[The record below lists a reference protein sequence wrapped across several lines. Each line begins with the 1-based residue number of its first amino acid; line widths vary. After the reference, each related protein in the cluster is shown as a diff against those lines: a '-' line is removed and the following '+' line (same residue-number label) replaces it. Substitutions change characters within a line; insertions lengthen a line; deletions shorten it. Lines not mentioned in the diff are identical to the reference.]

1 MEAVILAAGFGRGLE
16 PITHTRPKPLIPVI
30 DKTLLEYHLDNLS
43 RVGTIERVIV
53 VANYLIDM
61 IKERIKIVGSKYEF
75 ELKVVDQGR
84 PLGTGHSLLKGLE
97 EVRGESVVVLYVDS
111 VYSVEDLV
119 NIATSSSPYV
129 IAAYHVD
136 DPRDYGVLI
145 GDLGGELKDVVEKPS
160 QPISKLI
167 NAGLYKLSTRVSSY
181 LERIEPS
188 PRGEYELT
196 DAIKLLIR
204 SGFSVRIRGLRF
216 WRDLGK
222 SWLYL
227 GFCKEALNER
237 VREREVYGRVES
249 GVNIKG
255 PVYIGKD
262 SEVLS
267 GSYIEGPAYIGDGV
281 TVGPN
286 AYVRPGSII
295 LSGSR
300 IGFSVEVKE
309 SVVMEGVHAHHL
321 SYIGDSVVC
330 EYSNLG
336 AGTILANLRLDEG
349 EIKVRVKGV
358 KVPTGR
364 RKLGALLGGYTR
376 TGVNVS
382 LNPGVKVGAYS
393 RIFPGVTVYEDVP
406 PCSLV
411 KPGGSIESLPSSE
424 CLIDKSVWC

>member
-43 RVGTIERVIV
+43 SVGVIKRVVV
-53 VANYLIDM
+53 VANYMIDM
-61 IKERIKIVGSKYEF
+61 VRERVKMVEDKYEF

-111 VYSVEDLV
+111 VYSVEDLKKV
-119 NIATSSSPYV
+119 AASSSSYLV
-129 IAAYHVD
+129 AAYHVD

-145 GDLGGELKDVVEKPS
+145 GDPSGELKDIVEKPS

-167 NAGLYKLSTRVSSY
+167 NAGLYKFSANISSY
-181 LERIEPS
+181 LERIELS

-196 DAIKLLIR
+196 DAIRLLIR
-204 SGFSVRIRGLRF
+204 SGASIRIHELKY

-227 GFCKEALNER
+227 SFCKEALSER
-237 VREREVYGRVES
+237 VRESIVYGRVES
-249 GVNIKG
+249 GVSIKG
-255 PVYIGKD
+255 PVYIGKN

-267 GSYIEGPAYIGDGV
+267 GSYIEGPVYIGDGV
-281 TVGPN
+281 TIGPN
-286 AYVRPGSII
+286 AYIRPGSII
-295 LSGSR
+295 LDGSR

-309 SVVMEGVHAHHL
+309 SVVMEEVHAHHL
-321 SYIGDSVVC
+321 SYIGDSIVC
-330 EYSNLG
+330 EHSNLG
-336 AGTILANLRLDEG
+336 AGTILANLRLDNR

-364 RKLGALLGGYTR
+364 RKLGGLLGGYTR

-382 LNPGVKVGAYS
+382 VNPGIKVGAYS
-393 RIFPGVTVYEDVP
+393 RIFPGVTLYEDVP
-406 PCSLV
+406 PCSIV
-411 KPGGSIESLPSSE
+411 KPDGSIESLPNSE
-424 CLIDKSVWC
+424 CFIDKSVWL